1 MYSSAEDVR
10 DSAVSNAGIPS
21 SAFIRHDVLVQES
34 VSVSFLPQEENPNSA
49 SIVEQD
55 ETGNVMFLSRLSAGG
70 EALGGVPT
78 AGP

>member
-49 SIVEQD
+49 SIVEQCKS
-55 ETGNVMFLSRLSAGG
+55 GSVMFVSRLGS
-70 EALGGVPT
+70 GVR
-78 AGP
+78 GK

>member
-49 SIVEQD
+49 SIVEQCKS
-55 ETGNVMFLSRLSAGG
+55 GNVMFISRLGSGVGG
-70 EALGGVPT
+70 K
-78 AGP
+78 

>member
-1 MYSSAEDVR
+1 MNSSAEDVR

-49 SIVEQD
+49 SIVEQ
-55 ETGNVMFLSRLSAGG
+55 GKSGSVLFVSRLGS
-70 EALGGVPT
+70 GVR
-78 AGP
+78 GK